1 MEQATLPAPRQTSQ
15 ARVGTLAGRVA
26 RGLLR
31 FSPLVWLT
39 LLFVVP
45 LAFTI
50 VYAFAHA
57 TYGGVQIAFSFE
69 NFRQALSGF
78 YLSIFLRTLAF
89 AATGTL
95 LCAIVAT
102 PVAYFVARKV
112 HRYRALFIILLLVP
126 FWTSFLIR
134 TLAWETLLAADGPFR
149 DAINFLGL
157 HRGDI
162 NVLDTPA
169 AVFIGIVYA
178 YLPLMTLP
186 LFVAF
191 ERIPTEVGEASK
203 DLGAGRVRTFLQ
215 VTLPLARSGVV
226 AGVLLTFVPMTGEYV
241 IPALLGG
248 DRGVLM
254 GGLIANQYLQAQ
266 NYALG
271 SAMAVLV
278 LAVLGVFVF
287 AFTRL
292 TGGFQAVR
300 Q

>member
-1 MEQATLPAPRQTSQ
+1 MGPTTLRARSPTVGSRATATASR
-15 ARVGTLAGRVA
+15 GA
-26 RGLLR
+26 RGLLAL
-31 FSPLVWLT
+31 SPLVWLT
-39 LLFVVP
+39 VLFVVP

-57 TYGGVQIAFSFE
+57 TYGGVQVGFTFE

-78 YLSIFLRTLAF
+78 YLHIFLRTLEF

-95 LCAIVAT
+95 LCFAVAT
-102 PVAYFVARKV
+102 PIAYFLARKV
-112 HRYRALFIILLLVP
+112 HRYRGLLIALLLVP

-134 TLAWETLLAADGPFR
+134 TLAWQTLLAANGPVGG
-149 DAINFLGL
+149 ALNFLNL
-157 HRGDI
+157 HSGPL
-162 NVLDTPA
+162 NVLDTPT
-169 AVFIGIVYA
+169 AVFIGVVYG
-178 YLPLMTLP
+178 YLPLMTMP

-191 ERIPTEVGEASK
+191 ERVPTEVGEASK
-203 DLGAGRVRTFLQ
+203 DLGAGRMRTFFR
-215 VTLPLARSGVV
+215 VTLPLAKPGVA

-248 DRGVLM
+248 DKGVLM
-254 GGLIANQYLQAQ
+254 GGLIASQYLQAQ

-278 LAVLGVFVF
+278 LVVLGLFVF
-287 AFTRL
+287 GLTRIA
-292 TGGFQAVR
+292 GGFQAVP